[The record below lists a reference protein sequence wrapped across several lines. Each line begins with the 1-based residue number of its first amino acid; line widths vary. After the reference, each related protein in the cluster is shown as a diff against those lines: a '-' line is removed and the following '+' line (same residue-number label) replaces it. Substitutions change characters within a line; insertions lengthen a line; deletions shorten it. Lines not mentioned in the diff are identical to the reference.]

1 MKSGNTSLNGNK
13 SPEVQVWYNQ
23 DQFEYFCD
31 MAGRLQV
38 SFQLCQ
44 SSLLEMNY
52 EHDSDALETVDRDHN
67 RFHETV
73 ELIRYLC
80 PSNATT

>member
-1 MKSGNTSLNGNK
+1 MEINHPKFKFDTTKINLNIF
-13 SPEVQVWYNQ
+13 VILMV
-23 DQFEYFCD
+23 D
-31 MAGRLQV
+31 RLQV